1 MAAAIGKPIPAVPLE
16 QGDFYVIRDLL
27 ASKKDLQKIDIYI
40 GSSGKSVGDFLH
52 FYISGNIQV
61 SIFSLRYSSSL
72 KP

>member
-1 MAAAIGKPIPAVPLE
+1 MFFGIIADNYDGEVSCFSHYK
-16 QGDFYVIRDLL
+16 F
-27 ASKKDLQKIDIYI
+27 I